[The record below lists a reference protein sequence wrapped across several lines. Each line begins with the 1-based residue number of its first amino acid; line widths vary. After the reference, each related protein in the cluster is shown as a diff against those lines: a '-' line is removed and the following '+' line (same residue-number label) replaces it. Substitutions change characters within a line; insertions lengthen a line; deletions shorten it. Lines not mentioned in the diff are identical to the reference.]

1 MRLPYAVSSLAMLA
15 CVVSLPAQ
23 AASDPFFPTFGN
35 AGIDVQHYDLALT
48 VDPVPTHIVGKAT
61 LLVKATTNLI
71 SFSLDLHALKVNS
84 VTVNLKTAS
93 FSQSGDKLTITPTA
107 SIKSGSAF
115 LVAIGYAGNPDAIA
129 DPTAAAESGLVL
141 GWLTHGKAAYVV
153 SEPVGA
159 STFFPVNDDLKD
171 KATYTFRVTVPEP
184 YVAATNGRLLATK
197 DLGAK
202 RRYTFEMLQP
212 MASWLATVQVNQ
224 FKVVEAKTKGG
235 VKVRTYATADT
246 TSEAIAGFQ
255 AAKDMIPFLETRFGP
270 YPFET
275 YAAVAIADPTL
286 EYALETQTISVFPKD
301 WYSSDV
307 VAHELAHQWFGD
319 SVSVKQWK
327 DLWLAEGF
335 ATYVE
340 VLWPNRA
347 NRAAFD
353 KTMLAIYNSVKINA
367 VGPAVVD
374 KPEDLFSDRT
384 YNRGVMVLYA
394 LEKKIGQP
402 MLYKVMR
409 TWASNNRYRKVTT
422 ADFVNTVVSVT
433 KDRSLRAFVNHWIY
447 DATVPALPNVS
458 ASAVAEAAASTS
470 LPTLVESRRR

>member
-1 MRLPYAVSSLAMLA
+1 MRLQYAVSSLAVLA
-15 CVVSLPAQ
+15 CVASLPAQ

-48 VDPVPTHIVGKAT
+48 VDPVPAHIAGKAT
-61 LLVKATTNLI
+61 LLVKATANLT
-71 SFSLDLHALKVNS
+71 SFSLDLHALTVSS
-84 VTVNLKTAS
+84 VKVNLKTAS
-93 FSQSGDKLTITPTA
+93 FNQSNDKLTITPTK
-107 SIKSGSAF
+107 SIKSGSVFA
-115 LVAIGYAGNPDAIA
+115 VEIAYSGNSDPIA
-129 DPTAAAESGLVL
+129 DPTAPDGSGVVL
-141 GWLTHGKAAYVV
+141 GWLTYGKSAYVV

-184 YVAATNGRLLATK
+184 YKAATNGRLLNVK
-197 DLGAK
+197 DLGSK

-224 FKVVEAKTKGG
+224 FKVVEAKASGG
-235 VKVRTYATADT
+235 IKVRTYATSDT
-246 TSEAIAGFQ
+246 TNEAIAGFQ
-255 AAKDMIPFLETRFGP
+255 AAKDMIPYLAARFGP

-275 YAAVAIADPTL
+275 YSSVAIDDPTL
-286 EYALETQTISVFPKD
+286 GYALETQSISVFPKD
-301 WYSSDV
+301 VFSSDFV
-307 VAHELAHQWFGD
+307 SHELAHQWFGD

-347 NRAAFD
+347 D
-353 KTMLAIYNSVKINA
+353 KAGYDKAMLAIYNDVKKNA

-402 MLYKVMR
+402 MLFKVMR
-409 TWASNNRYRKVTT
+409 TWATENRYHKVTT
-422 ADFVNTVVSVT
+422 ADFVDTVVRVT
-433 KDRSLRAFVNHWIY
+433 RNKSLRDFLNHWIY
-447 DATVPALPNVS
+447 DATVPTLPGTS
-458 ASAVAEAAASTS
+458 ASAIAKAASGAS
-470 LPTLVESRRR
+470 LPTLVESHRR